1 MKTTTLL
8 LAMLFVLFIGTFAT
22 AQVQKSLIKSFNL
35 SGANVVVLDLKGQV
49 ELKTADN
56 AALRLQT
63 DIELKNGNA
72 NLFQIFLT
80 KKRYDI
86 QTSIRNSDFLLTAPD
101 RDLVRLGSVELQETV
116 AYIVYIPEGV
126 SAKVQKADG
135 LQTQITLQTQN
146 TIVMK

>member
-8 LAMLFVLFIGTFAT
+8 LALLFIGTTAT

-49 ELKTADN
+49 ELKSADN

-80 KKRYDI
+80 KKRYDV
-86 QTSIRNSDFLLTAPD
+86 QANLKNNDFLLTAPD
-101 RDLVRLGSVELQETV
+101 RDLVRLSGVELQETV
-116 AYIVYIPEGV
+116 TYIVYIPEGV
-126 SAKVQKADG
+126 TAKIRKTDG
-135 LQTQITLQTQN
+135 LQTQN

>member
-56 AALRLQT
+56 SALRLQT
-63 DIELKNGNA
+63 DIDLKNGNT

-80 KKRYDI
+80 KKRYDV
-86 QTSIRNSDFLLTAPD
+86 QTNLKNNEFLLTAPD
-101 RDLVRLGSVELQETV
+101 RDLVRLGATELQETV
-116 AYIVYIPEGV
+116 TYIVYLPEGV
-126 SAKVQKADG
+126 TAKVRKGEG
-135 LQTQITLQTQN
+135 LQTQITLQNQN

>member
-8 LAMLFVLFIGTFAT
+8 FALLFISTTAT

-49 ELKTADN
+49 ELKSADN

-80 KKRYDI
+80 KKRYDV
-86 QTSIRNSDFLLTAPD
+86 QANLKNSDFLLTAPD
-101 RDLVRLGSVELQETV
+101 RDLVRLSGVELQETV
-116 AYIVYIPEGV
+116 TYIVYIPEGV
-126 SAKVQKADG
+126 TAKIRKTDG
-135 LQTQITLQTQN
+135 LQTQITLQAQN

>member
-1 MKTTTLL
+1 MRTTSLL
-8 LAMLFVLFIGTFAT
+8 LALLFIGTAAT

-80 KKRYDI
+80 KKRYDV
-86 QTSIRNSDFLLTAPD
+86 QTNLKNSDFLLTAPD
-101 RDLVRLGSVELQETV
+101 RDLVRLSGVELQETV
-116 AYIVYIPEGV
+116 TYIVYIPEGV
-126 SAKVQKADG
+126 TAKMRKTDA